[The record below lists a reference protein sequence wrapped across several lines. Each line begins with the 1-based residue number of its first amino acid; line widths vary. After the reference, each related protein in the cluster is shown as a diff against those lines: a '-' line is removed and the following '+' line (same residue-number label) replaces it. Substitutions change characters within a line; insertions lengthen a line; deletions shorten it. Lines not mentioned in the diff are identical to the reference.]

1 MGGAMMLRQMIGIET
16 EPVVGLRQREA
27 VRVLP
32 GDIGAVLVKM
42 IKDAA
47 GQV

>member
-1 MGGAMMLRQMIGIET
+1 MLRQMIGIET
-16 EPVVGLRQREA
+16 EPVVGLREGEA

-32 GDIGAVLVKM
+32 CDIAPVLVKM
-42 IKDAA
+42 IKDPA